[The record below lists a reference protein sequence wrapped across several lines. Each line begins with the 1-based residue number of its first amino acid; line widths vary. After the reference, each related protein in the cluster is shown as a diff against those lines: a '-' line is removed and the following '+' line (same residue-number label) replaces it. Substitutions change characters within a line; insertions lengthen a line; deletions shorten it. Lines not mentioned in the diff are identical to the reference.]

1 MSNLEGLK
9 RKFKALGPY
18 LDEKLRRVWAAT
30 EALALGRGG
39 IAAVS
44 SATGLSP
51 KTIRSGI
58 YELEENSASQP
69 QPTLKSSRI
78 RSSGGGRK
86 RLKDTEPT
94 LMSDLE
100 ALIEPV
106 TRGDPECPLRWTSK
120 STSKLTTQLRSFGHS
135 ISPRTVAALLH
146 ELGYTLQSNR
156 KTLEGASH
164 QDRDAQFQYI
174 HNQTQ
179 EFQHRGQPVIS
190 VDTKK
195 KEVLGEY
202 KNNGCE
208 WQPKKQPVL
217 VNTHDFP
224 DQNLGKVVPY
234 GIYDIS
240 LNQGWVQVG
249 ISADTAEFA
258 VESIRQWWKQ
268 MGQPLYHNAEELLI
282 TADGGGSNGYRL
294 RLWKTELQKL
304 ANETGLKI
312 TLAHFPPGTSK
323 WNKIEHRM
331 FCHITENWRG
341 RPLTSRE
348 VVVNLIG
355 NTTTQKGLTI
365 QASLDENKY
374 EKGRKISDKKLLE
387 VNLEKAEFHGEWNY
401 AISPQP
407 GANR

>member
-51 KTIRSGI
+51 KTIISGI
-58 YELEENSASQP
+58 YELEENSASQA

-94 LMSDLE
+94 LMSALE

-120 STSKLTTQLRSFGHS
+120 STSKLAALLRSFGHS
-135 ISPRTVAALLH
+135 ISPRTVATLLH

-164 QDRDAQFQYI
+164 PDKDAQFQYI

-224 DQNLGKVVPY
+224 DPNLGKVVPY

-268 MGQPLYHNAEELLI
+268 MGQPLYHDAE
-282 TADGGGSNGYRL
+282 
-294 RLWKTELQKL
+294 
-304 ANETGLKI
+304 
-312 TLAHFPPGTSK
+312 
-323 WNKIEHRM
+323 
-331 FCHITENWRG
+331 
-341 RPLTSRE
+341 
-348 VVVNLIG
+348 
-355 NTTTQKGLTI
+355 
-365 QASLDENKY
+365 
-374 EKGRKISDKKLLE
+374 
-387 VNLEKAEFHGEWNY
+387 
-401 AISPQP
+401 
-407 GANR
+407 